1 MKKQRNYSQIKK
13 KKKKREREK
22 SPKRA
27 NNETDLS
34 SLLDLQFKKE
44 VIKMLEEL
52 KIINRNVDHCTKEL
66 ETIKRNQS
74 KLDNSIA
81 EIKSELKVMNS
92 RLNNALW
99 ISDLKESWKSTNQNS
114 RQKDKW
120 KNLKATYEVYGII
133 LSMSIYTY

>member
-1 MKKQRNYSQIKK
+1 
-13 KKKKREREK
+13 
-22 SPKRA
+22 
-27 NNETDLS
+27 
-34 SLLDLQFKKE
+34 
-44 VIKMLEEL
+44 MLEEL